1 MRMKQSLLN
10 LITNSIL
17 LEYNL
22 PNQTLNYQKSCVT
35 HSDLNDDCFK
45 IDDLEKLS
53 RIVYESVL
61 YYSYDQYQLDGG
73 CHQGMFENAFKRKFK
88 FNEAADETAKLKLG
102 FYGEALLYSLL
113 KIFYNNETLV
123 CRGYFYDIQKKSEV
137 TGYDCFHL
145 IQNKSDLQLW
155 FGETK
160 FYQNGKSAVDSVFS
174 NITKAISDDYLIETN
189 FTTILQRKGNIED
202 KNSTIY
208 KILEKWEKSLIPNLV
223 DELNANNIK
232 LIYPILITYD
242 QHING
247 YNDSI
252 NQIITHIN
260 TNYNTTSFPN
270 IGIDYSIFFILFPI
284 SDVKKCKQQIIE
296 WIDSKEPLM
305 S

>member
-1 MRMKQSLLN
+1 MKQSLLD
-10 LITNSIL
+10 LINDCII

-22 PNQTLNYQKSCVT
+22 PNATLSYQKSCIT
-35 HSDLNDDCFK
+35 HKDLNDDCYR

-61 YYSYDQYQLDGG
+61 YYSYDQFQLDGG
-73 CHQGMFENAFKRKFK
+73 NQQGMFENAFKRKFK

-113 KIFYNNETLV
+113 KVFYKNETLV

-145 IQNKSDLQLW
+145 IQSEDDLELW

-160 FYQNGKSAVDSVFS
+160 FYQNGIAAVDSVFS
-174 NITKAISDDYLIETN
+174 NISKAISDDYLIETN
-189 FTTILQRKGNIED
+189 FATILQSKGNIVD
-202 KNSTIY
+202 KNSKIY
-208 KILEKWEKSLIPNLV
+208 GILDRWEKSIISNIV
-223 DELNANNIK
+223 SELNSNNIK
-232 LIYPILITYD
+232 LVYPILITYNEHKD
-242 QHING
+242 G

-252 NQIITHIN
+252 NEIISYIN

-270 IGIDYSIFFILFPI
+270 IGIDYSIFFILLPI
-284 SDVKKCKQQIIE
+284 NDVKQCKKQIIE
-296 WIDSKEPLM
+296 WIDKKEPLM
-305 S
+305 

>member
-1 MRMKQSLLN
+1 MKQSLQN
-10 LITNSIL
+10 LITDSIL

-22 PNQTLNYQKSCVT
+22 PNHTLNYQKSCIT
-35 HSDLNDDCFK
+35 HNDLNDNCYK
-45 IDDLEKLS
+45 IDDLVKLS

-61 YYSYDQYQLDGG
+61 YYSYDQYQLEGG
-73 CHQGMFENAFKRKFK
+73 HHQGMFENAFKRKFK

-145 IQNKSDLQLW
+145 IQNEDDLQLW

-160 FYQNGKSAVDSVFS
+160 FYQNGTSAVDSVFS
-174 NITKAISDDYLIETN
+174 NITKAISNDYLIETN
-189 FTTILQRKGNIED
+189 FTTILQSKGNIQD
-202 KNSTIY
+202 KDSTIY
-208 KILEKWEKSLIPNLV
+208 KILDKWEKSLIPNLV
-223 DELNANNIK
+223 NELNSNNIK
-232 LIYPILITYD
+232 LVYPILITYD
-242 QHING
+242 QHKDG

-252 NQIITHIN
+252 NEIITHIN
-260 TNYNTTSFPN
+260 TKYNTTSFPN
-270 IGIDYSIFFILFPI
+270 IGIDYSIFFILLPI
-284 SDVKKCKQQIIE
+284 SDVKQCKKQIIE

>member
-1 MRMKQSLLN
+1 MKQSLLD
-10 LITNSIL
+10 LITDCII

-22 PNQTLNYQKSCVT
+22 PNTTLSYQKSCIT
-35 HSDLNDDCFK
+35 HKDLNDDCYK

-61 YYSYDQYQLDGG
+61 YYSYDQFQLDGG
-73 CHQGMFENAFKRKFK
+73 NQQGMFENAFKRKFK

-113 KIFYNNETLV
+113 KVFYKNETLV

-145 IQNKSDLQLW
+145 IQNEHDLELW

-160 FYQNGKSAVDSVFS
+160 FYQNGIAAVDSVFS
-174 NITKAISDDYLIETN
+174 NISKAISNDYLIETN
-189 FTTILQRKGNIED
+189 FATILQSKGNIVD
-202 KNSTIY
+202 KNSKIY
-208 KILEKWEKSLIPNLV
+208 EILDRWEKSIIPNIV
-223 DELNANNIK
+223 SELNSNNIK
-232 LIYPILITYD
+232 LVYPILITYNKHKD
-242 QHING
+242 G

-252 NQIITHIN
+252 SEIISHIN

-270 IGIDYSIFFILFPI
+270 IGIDYSIFFILLPI
-284 SDVKKCKQQIIE
+284 TNVKQCKKQIIE
-296 WIDSKEPLM
+296 WIDKKEPLM
-305 S
+305 

>member
-1 MRMKQSLLN
+1 MKQSLLD
-10 LITNSIL
+10 LVTNSIL

-22 PNQTLNYQKSCVT
+22 PNKTLSYQKSCIT
-35 HSDLNDDCFK
+35 HTDLNDDCFK

-61 YYSYDQYQLDGG
+61 YYSYDQYQLEGG
-73 CHQGMFENAFKRKFK
+73 YHQGMFENAFKRKFK

-145 IQNKSDLQLW
+145 IQNKNDLELW

-160 FYQNGKSAVDSVFS
+160 FYQNGTSVVDSVFS
-174 NITKAISDDYLIETN
+174 NITKAISNDYLIDTN
-189 FTTILQRKGNIED
+189 FTTILQSKGNIQD

-208 KILEKWEKSLIPNLV
+208 KILDKWEKSLIPNLV
-223 DELNANNIK
+223 DELNSNNIK
-232 LIYPILITYD
+232 LVYPILITYD
-242 QHING
+242 QHKDG

-252 NQIITHIN
+252 NEIITHIN
-260 TNYNTTSFPN
+260 TKYNTTSFPN
-270 IGIDYSIFFILFPI
+270 IGIDYSIFFILLPI
-284 SDVKKCKQQIIE
+284 SDVKQCKKQIIE

>member
-1 MRMKQSLLN
+1 MKQSLLD

-22 PNQTLNYQKSCVT
+22 PNNTLSYQKSCIT
-35 HSDLNDDCFK
+35 HTDLNDDCFK
-45 IDDLEKLS
+45 VDDLEKLS

-61 YYSYDQYQLDGG
+61 YYSYDQYQLEGG
-73 CHQGMFENAFKRKFK
+73 YHQGMFENAFKRQFK

-145 IQNKSDLQLW
+145 IQNENDLQLW

-160 FYQNGKSAVDSVFS
+160 FYQKGTSAVDSVFS
-174 NITKAISDDYLIETN
+174 NITKAISNDYLIETN
-189 FTTILQRKGNIED
+189 FTTILQSKGNIQD
-202 KNSTIY
+202 KDSTIY
-208 KILEKWEKSLIPNLV
+208 KILDKWEKSLIPNLV
-223 DELNANNIK
+223 DELNSNNIK
-232 LIYPILITYD
+232 LVYPILITYD
-242 QHING
+242 QHKDG

-252 NQIITHIN
+252 NEIITHIN
-260 TNYNTTSFPN
+260 TKYNTTSFPN
-270 IGIDYSIFFILFPI
+270 IGIDYSIFFILLPI
-284 SDVKKCKQQIIE
+284 SDVKQCKKQIIE

-305 S
+305 P

>member
-1 MRMKQSLLN
+1 MKQSLLD

-22 PNQTLNYQKSCVT
+22 PNQTLSYQKSCIT
-35 HSDLNDDCFK
+35 HNDLNDDCYK

-53 RIVYESVL
+53 RIIYESVL
-61 YYSYDQYQLDGG
+61 YYSYDQYQLEGG
-73 CHQGMFENAFKRKFK
+73 YLQGMFENAFKRKFK

-145 IQNKSDLQLW
+145 IQKENDLQLW

-160 FYQNGKSAVDSVFS
+160 FYQNGTSAVDSVFS
-174 NITKAISDDYLIETN
+174 NINKAISNDYLIETN
-189 FTTILQRKGNIED
+189 FTTILQSKGNIQD
-202 KNSTIY
+202 KDSTIY
-208 KILEKWEKSLIPNLV
+208 KILDKWEKCLIPNLV
-223 DELNANNIK
+223 EELNSNNIK
-232 LIYPILITYD
+232 LVYPILITYD
-242 QHING
+242 QHKDG

-252 NQIITHIN
+252 NEIITHIN
-260 TNYNTTSFPN
+260 TKYHTTSFPN
-270 IGIDYSIFFILFPI
+270 IGIDYSIFFILLPV
-284 SDVKKCKQQIIE
+284 SDVKQCKKQIIE

-305 S
+305 P